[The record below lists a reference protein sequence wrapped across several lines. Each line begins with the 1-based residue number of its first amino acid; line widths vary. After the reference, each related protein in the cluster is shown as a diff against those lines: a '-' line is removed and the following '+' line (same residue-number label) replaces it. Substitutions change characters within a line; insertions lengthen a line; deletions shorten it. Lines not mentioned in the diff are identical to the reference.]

1 MNTIEEL
8 RKKINAKVAKAESNT
23 SNLGGTIF
31 PFNTLKAGDTVT
43 IRFINDGEDNDV
55 FWRERRTRTFEFPS
69 VKQANGQVIYNRC
82 FVDVPAFNLKYDEV
96 IYSDLPEDYL
106 YKSEDDVIQ
115 KRIKGFWG
123 ETDEEKALYYKFA
136 RRKSYVFQGF
146 VRSGYEN
153 NKALEPNKLYR
164 FYIGED
170 LFNAIKTFLNPQM
183 GINCMPT
190 DPENGLDFILSV
202 TSKKSG
208 NKEFK
213 DYSISQWARAN
224 SSLTNDEKTAL
235 EINKPFVLKNFIF
248 KRPTA
253 EEENVMMEMFEASYN
268 SEPYD
273 VVKWSKFFKPNNVFF
288 DADGNIKDLKSNTN
302 ATTQAR
308 EIPTSQ
314 VQQFVQ
320 ETVSTTVQQPI
331 VQQTVVQQPTMTAPQ
346 IISQHTEAVSGENPK
361 DVINSILGKYNIQT
375 NN

>member
-1 MNTIEEL
+1 MILTFD
-8 RKKINAKVAKAESNT
+8 KI
-23 SNLGGTIF
+23 
-31 PFNTLKAGDTVT
+31 
-43 IRFINDGEDNDV
+43 
-55 FWRERRTRTFEFPS
+55 
-69 VKQANGQVIYNRC
+69 
-82 FVDVPAFNLKYDEV
+82 
-96 IYSDLPEDYL
+96 
-106 YKSEDDVIQ
+106 
-115 KRIKGFWG
+115 
-123 ETDEEKALYYKFA
+123 
-136 RRKSYVFQGF
+136 
-146 VRSGYEN
+146 
-153 NKALEPNKLYR
+153 
-164 FYIGED
+164 
-170 LFNAIKTFLNPQM
+170 
-183 GINCMPT
+183 
-190 DPENGLDFILSV
+190 
-202 TSKKSG
+202 
-208 NKEFK
+208 
-213 DYSISQWARAN
+213 